1 MTSARHRPNA
11 FAHATWPNPGKRSSR
26 CSGERR
32 LLACNCRQPAGNILA
47 VVIVVLS
54 DSGLGKLPRPTGWQP
69 VLPGIKES
77 KAARESVK
85 SDSSAL
91 FRCNLVNDL

>member
-11 FAHATWPNPGKRSSR
+11 FAHATGPNPE
-26 CSGERR
+26 SGLSLFWECR

-69 VLPGIKES
+69 VLLGIKES

-85 SDSSAL
+85 SDSSASFDVTL
-91 FRCNLVNDL
+91 TI